1 MRYKTDVEKLSALGW
16 IINRLKNDTWGRY
29 MVWMIPCYIL
39 RYADKELVIESL
51 EQMQKILRLKIRGAK
66 NEQRKDKQSKDKQA
80 GA

>member
-1 MRYKTDVEKLSALGW
+1 
-16 IINRLKNDTWGRY
+16 